1 MKRIFYHSILS
12 LFLLV
17 MFCITGGG
25 NLAKAQSTVTLD
37 FEGSGTFPYNADWTI
52 TNLSVYSSLNHTTSG
67 SNSANTSGKESAVA
81 KYNNKLENISKI
93 VYYISK
99 ISKNTSTSS
108 YFLVET
114 STNGSDWVDQG
125 HSPTFD
131 KITQNEWTEVIVDL
145 STPVTGYVRVSYTGS
160 TAVRLIDDITVYYGS
175 IEPTGSTDPELS
187 YSSSSFTIAANGT
200 PTEQPTLNNPNSV
213 TIKSYSSSNTS
224 VATVTGEGV
233 IALAGGTGT
242 ATITATSRADD
253 TYAEGTATYTLTVFG
268 APEITPEGGEY
279 AKSVDVAISATDAA
293 ALWYTTD
300 GSEPTIDNAAA
311 TKVTAFPVN
320 LNFGL
325 GEHTV
330 KAITAYDAEGT
341 ILSDVETRTYNVLD
355 KEVKVV
361 EISSFSAVNGDID
374 AVVSYSTS
382 KGGANNAP
390 YLTSGKQ
397 IRLYQ
402 INGSNSYGGTITV
415 SAAEGYKLSSVT
427 IGSSTAT
434 SISYTLDKDTN
445 LSIPTSLSSNKKFT
459 KEGLV
464 NGSITFYCMSTTDR
478 LNVNYI
484 SVTYVSTATG
494 TTDPNISYSS
504 SSFTI
509 AANGTLTPPTLN
521 NPNGV
526 TIKSY
531 SSDNPSVATVT
542 GEGVIALA
550 GGTGTAKITAT
561 SQANATYKEGTAT
574 YTLTV
579 FGAPEITPESGEYEN
594 NVTVRMNAT
603 GAGAL
608 FYTTNGT
615 DPKDAIDAATKVT
628 EFPYNLPLSVGT
640 HTIKAVTAD
649 ESLEVYSDVLTR
661 TYTVVLAVPTPQLSQ
676 AAGDYN
682 YEVAVDVTVANSGG
696 AVGYVYTTDGTDP
709 ATSPTA
715 TTVNALT
722 GTVTFYKGEH
732 TLTVKSFTAEK
743 ANFSDAATA
752 TYTVALPQPVITLS
766 AENTQEQP
774 ITVTIEAEGAPYIWY
789 TTDGTDPLASG
800 VSPVQVE
807 GSSTS
812 FTLSEVGTYTITAV
826 GVNNN
831 VETSAAAT
839 AIGTINKVI
848 PVPGS
853 ATMKYKKVTSMD
865 DIVDGGVYLLACPSK
880 NVIMSDKATGNGK
893 NYTAYA
899 TYNFSGNEDLI
910 TDIKDL
916 NVSSGPC
923 EITLEKVANKAN
935 TYYIRYANGG
945 QYLYNTSG
953 TSLSFGDE
961 ITTVESNLKQ
971 YQWTI
976 SITSHPVK
984 GGDPVDAI
992 NIQSNQDNQRSLDYN
1007 YNSPRYAVYQYGTN
1021 NNAPSFLYKK
1031 TFDLSVNANTAGYA
1045 TAYTAFPYVMPAGAD
1060 GYIITETAEGAT
1072 IKAKNKYPAGAE
1084 VPANAPLLIKNSEAG
1099 VTLNPVVL
1107 GKNVEAYPYADE
1119 NLLHGTRLESDG
1131 VTTDVDGTGTK
1142 TGDYYYYKL
1151 SYKLDAEKNPVAGSY
1166 GFYRGAADGSAFAMK
1181 NTLTAYL
1188 ALPTSSGLVNNLR
1201 ISIDNEDGPATSIQ
1215 TNRLPADNMPQ
1226 SVYTLSGVRVNA
1238 AGNRLPKG
1246 IYIVNG
1252 KKVVIK

>member
-1 MKRIFYHSILS
+1 M
-12 LFLLV
+12 
-17 MFCITGGG
+17 
-25 NLAKAQSTVTLD
+25 Q
-37 FEGSGTFPYNADWTI
+37 
-52 TNLSVYSSLNHTTSG
+52 
-67 SNSANTSGKESAVA
+67 
-81 KYNNKLENISKI
+81 NK
-93 VYYISK
+93 
-99 ISKNTSTSS
+99 
-108 YFLVET
+108 
-114 STNGSDWVDQG
+114 
-125 HSPTFD
+125 
-131 KITQNEWTEVIVDL
+131 WTEVTVSL
-145 STPVTGYVRVSYTGS
+145 ETPVTGYVRVCYKGTS
-160 TAVRLIDDITVYYGS
+160 AERLVDDITVYY
-175 IEPTGSTDPELS
+175 
-187 YSSSSFTIAANGT
+187 T
-200 PTEQPTLNNPNSV
+200 P
-213 TIKSYSSSNTS
+213 
-224 VATVTGEGV
+224 
-233 IALAGGTGT
+233 
-242 ATITATSRADD
+242 
-253 TYAEGTATYTLTVFG
+253 
-268 APEITPEGGEY
+268 AP
-279 AKSVDVAISATDAA
+279 
-293 ALWYTTD
+293 
-300 GSEPTIDNAAA
+300 
-311 TKVTAFPVN
+311 
-320 LNFGL
+320 
-325 GEHTV
+325 
-330 KAITAYDAEGT
+330 
-341 ILSDVETRTYNVLD
+341 
-355 KEVKVV
+355 
-361 EISSFSAVNGDID
+361 
-374 AVVSYSTS
+374 
-382 KGGANNAP
+382 
-390 YLTSGKQ
+390 
-397 IRLYQ
+397 
-402 INGSNSYGGTITV
+402 
-415 SAAEGYKLSSVT
+415 
-427 IGSSTAT
+427 
-434 SISYTLDKDTN
+434 
-445 LSIPTSLSSNKKFT
+445 
-459 KEGLV
+459 
-464 NGSITFYCMSTTDR
+464 
-478 LNVNYI
+478 
-484 SVTYVSTATG
+484 TG

-509 AANGTLTPPTLN
+509 AANGTLTQPTLK

-531 SSDNPSVATVT
+531 SSSNPSVATVT
-542 GEGVIALA
+542 DEGVIALA
-550 GGTGTAKITAT
+550 GGTGTATITAT
-561 SQANATYKEGTAT
+561 SQADATYKEGTAT
-574 YTLTV
+574 YELTV

-594 NVTVRMNAT
+594 NVTVVMNAT

-628 EFPYNLPLSVGT
+628 GFPYDLPLSVGT

-649 ESLEVYSDVLTR
+649 KKLEVYSDVLTR

-676 AAGDYN
+676 AAGNYN

-709 ATSPTA
+709 ANSGTT

-722 GTVTFYKGEH
+722 GTVTLYKGEH

-752 TYTVALPQPVITLS
+752 AYTVSLPQPVITPS
-766 AENTQEQP
+766 AESTQEQP
-774 ITVTIEAEGAPYIWY
+774 ITVTIEAESAPYIWY

-800 VSPVQVE
+800 VTPVQVE
-807 GSSTS
+807 GSSTN

-831 VETSAAAT
+831 EETSAAAT
-839 AIGTINKVI
+839 RTCTISKVV

-910 TDIKDL
+910 TDIKKL
-916 NVSSGPC
+916 NVSGGPC
-923 EITLEKVANKAN
+923 EITLEKVADKAN

-961 ITTVESNLKQ
+961 INVNNLTQ

-976 SITSHPVK
+976 SITSHEVID
-984 GGDPVDAI
+984 GGPVDAI
-992 NIQSNQDNQRSLDYN
+992 QIQNNKNNSRSLDYSYSN
-1007 YNSPRYAVYQYGTN
+1007 PRYAVYQYQTSQ
-1021 NNAPSFLYKK
+1021 NAPSFLYKK

-1060 GYIITETAEGAT
+1060 GYIVTETAEGET
-1072 IKAKNKYPAGAE
+1072 IKAKQKYPAGAE
-1084 VPANAPLLIKNSEAG
+1084 VPANAPLLIKNAEAG

-1107 GKNVEAYPYADE
+1107 GKTVEAYPYADE

-1151 SYKLDAEKNPVAGSY
+1151 SYKLDGEKNPVADSY
-1166 GFYRGAADGSAFAMK
+1166 GFYRGKADGSAFAMK

-1188 ALPTSSGLVNNLR
+1188 ALPRSSGLVNNLR

>member
-1 MKRIFYHSILS
+1 M
-12 LFLLV
+12 
-17 MFCITGGG
+17 
-25 NLAKAQSTVTLD
+25 AKAQDLKSVTLD
-37 FEGSGTFPYNADWTI
+37 FEGSGTFPYNDDWTI
-52 TNLSVYSSLNHTTSG
+52 TNFIVYSSLNHTG
-67 SNSANTSGKESAVA
+67 SNSASTNKKESAFA
-81 KYNNKLENISKI
+81 QYNNKLDNISKV

-99 ISKNTSTSS
+99 TSS
-108 YFLVET
+108 NTNKTSSFCVET
-114 STNGSDWVDQG
+114 STDGSTWVGQG
-125 HSPTFD
+125 QSPTFD
-131 KITQNEWTEVIVDL
+131 KVLQNKWTEVTVSL
-145 STPVTGYVRVSYTGS
+145 ETPVTGYVRVCYKGTS
-160 TAVRLIDDITVYYGS
+160 AERLVDDITVYY
-175 IEPTGSTDPELS
+175 
-187 YSSSSFTIAANGT
+187 T
-200 PTEQPTLNNPNSV
+200 P
-213 TIKSYSSSNTS
+213 
-224 VATVTGEGV
+224 
-233 IALAGGTGT
+233 
-242 ATITATSRADD
+242 
-253 TYAEGTATYTLTVFG
+253 
-268 APEITPEGGEY
+268 AP
-279 AKSVDVAISATDAA
+279 
-293 ALWYTTD
+293 
-300 GSEPTIDNAAA
+300 
-311 TKVTAFPVN
+311 
-320 LNFGL
+320 
-325 GEHTV
+325 
-330 KAITAYDAEGT
+330 
-341 ILSDVETRTYNVLD
+341 
-355 KEVKVV
+355 
-361 EISSFSAVNGDID
+361 
-374 AVVSYSTS
+374 
-382 KGGANNAP
+382 
-390 YLTSGKQ
+390 
-397 IRLYQ
+397 
-402 INGSNSYGGTITV
+402 
-415 SAAEGYKLSSVT
+415 
-427 IGSSTAT
+427 
-434 SISYTLDKDTN
+434 
-445 LSIPTSLSSNKKFT
+445 
-459 KEGLV
+459 
-464 NGSITFYCMSTTDR
+464 
-478 LNVNYI
+478 
-484 SVTYVSTATG
+484 TG

-509 AANGTLTPPTLN
+509 AANGTLTQPTLK

-531 SSDNPSVATVT
+531 SSSDESVATVT
-542 GEGVIALA
+542 GEGVIALV
-550 GGTGTAKITAT
+550 GGTGTATITAT

-608 FYTTNGT
+608 FYTTDGT

-628 EFPYNLPLSVGT
+628 EFPYNLPLSVGE
-640 HTIKAVTAD
+640 HTIKAVTSD
-649 ESLEVYSDVLTR
+649 ESRAAYSDVLTR
-661 TYTVVLAVPTPQLSQ
+661 TYTVVLVVPTPQLSQ
-676 AAGDYN
+676 AAGNYN

-709 ATSPTA
+709 ATSATA

-722 GTVTFYKGEH
+722 GKVTLYEGEH

-752 TYTVALPQPVITLS
+752 AYTVALPQPVITLS
-766 AENTQEQP
+766 AESTQEQP

-789 TTDGTDPLASG
+789 TTDGTDPLANG
-800 VSPVQVE
+800 ATPVQVE
-807 GSSTS
+807 GSSTN

-831 VETSAAAT
+831 EETSAAAT
-839 AIGTINKVI
+839 RTCTISKVV

-910 TDIKDL
+910 TDIKKL
-916 NVSSGPC
+916 NVSGGPC
-923 EITLEKVANKAN
+923 EITLEKVADKAN

-961 ITTVESNLKQ
+961 INVNNLTQ

-976 SITSHPVK
+976 SITSHEVID
-984 GGDPVDAI
+984 GGPVDAI
-992 NIQSNQDNQRSLDYN
+992 QIQNNKNNSRSLDYSYSN
-1007 YNSPRYAVYQYGTN
+1007 PRYAVYQYQTSQ
-1021 NNAPSFLYKK
+1021 NAPSFLYKK

-1045 TAYTAFPYVMPAGAD
+1045 TAYTVFPYVMPASAN
-1060 GYIITETAEGAT
+1060 GYIVTETAEGAT
-1072 IKAKNKYPAGAE
+1072 IKAKQKYPAGAE
-1084 VPANAPLLIKNSEAG
+1084 VPANAPLLIKNAEAG

-1107 GKNVEAYPYADE
+1107 GKTVEAYPYAEE

-1131 VTTDVDGTGTK
+1131 VTTDVDGTGKK

-1151 SYKLDAEKNPVAGSY
+1151 SYKLEAGNPVADSY
-1166 GFYRGAADGSAFAMK
+1166 GFYRGKADGSAFAMK

-1188 ALPTSSGLVNNLR
+1188 ALPRSSGLVNNLR
-1201 ISIDNEDGPATSIQ
+1201 ISIDNEDGSATSIQ
-1215 TNRLPADNMPQ
+1215 TNRIPADNMPQ

>member
-1 MKRIFYHSILS
+1 MMKRFFYHSILS

-37 FEGSGTFPYNADWTI
+37 FEGSGTFPYNDDWMI
-52 TNLSVYSSLNHTTSG
+52 TNFIVYSSLNHTTSG
-67 SNSANTSGKESAVA
+67 SNSASTNKKESAFA
-81 KYNNKLENISKI
+81 QYKNKLENISKV
-93 VYYISK
+93 VYWISK
-99 ISKNTSTSS
+99 TSTNTKPS

-114 STNGSDWVDQG
+114 STDGSTWVSQG
-125 HSPTFD
+125 QSPTFD
-131 KITQNEWTEVIVDL
+131 KVLQNKWTEVTVSL
-145 STPVTGYVRVSYTGS
+145 ETPVTGYVRVCYKGTS
-160 TAVRLIDDITVYYGS
+160 AERLVDDITVYY
-175 IEPTGSTDPELS
+175 
-187 YSSSSFTIAANGT
+187 T
-200 PTEQPTLNNPNSV
+200 P
-213 TIKSYSSSNTS
+213 
-224 VATVTGEGV
+224 
-233 IALAGGTGT
+233 
-242 ATITATSRADD
+242 
-253 TYAEGTATYTLTVFG
+253 
-268 APEITPEGGEY
+268 AP
-279 AKSVDVAISATDAA
+279 
-293 ALWYTTD
+293 
-300 GSEPTIDNAAA
+300 
-311 TKVTAFPVN
+311 
-320 LNFGL
+320 
-325 GEHTV
+325 
-330 KAITAYDAEGT
+330 
-341 ILSDVETRTYNVLD
+341 
-355 KEVKVV
+355 
-361 EISSFSAVNGDID
+361 
-374 AVVSYSTS
+374 
-382 KGGANNAP
+382 
-390 YLTSGKQ
+390 
-397 IRLYQ
+397 
-402 INGSNSYGGTITV
+402 
-415 SAAEGYKLSSVT
+415 
-427 IGSSTAT
+427 
-434 SISYTLDKDTN
+434 
-445 LSIPTSLSSNKKFT
+445 
-459 KEGLV
+459 
-464 NGSITFYCMSTTDR
+464 
-478 LNVNYI
+478 
-484 SVTYVSTATG
+484 TG

-531 SSDNPSVATVT
+531 SSDNTSVATVT
-542 GEGVIALA
+542 EEGVIALA
-550 GGTGTAKITAT
+550 GGTGTATITAT
-561 SQANATYKEGTAT
+561 SQANDTYKEGTAT

-594 NVTVRMNAT
+594 NVAVVMNAK
-603 GAGAL
+603 GAGAM
-608 FYTTNGT
+608 FYTTDGT

-628 EFPYNLPLSVGT
+628 GFPYDLPLSVGT

-649 ESLEVYSDVLTR
+649 DNLDVYSDVLTR
-661 TYTVVLAVPTPQLSQ
+661 TYTVVQAVPTPQLSQ
-676 AAGDYN
+676 AAGNYN

-709 ATSPTA
+709 ATSATA

-752 TYTVALPQPVITLS
+752 AYTVALPQPVITLS
-766 AENTQEQP
+766 AESTQEQP

-800 VSPVQVE
+800 VTPVQVE

-839 AIGTINKVI
+839 ATCTISKVV

-916 NVSSGPC
+916 NVSGGPC
-923 EITLEKVANKAN
+923 EITLEKVADKAN

-953 TSLSFGDE
+953 TSLSFSDE

-1007 YNSPRYAVYQYGTN
+1007 YTSPRYAVYKYDTT

-1045 TAYTAFPYVMPAGAD
+1045 TAYTVFPYVMPASAN
-1060 GYIITETAEGAT
+1060 GYIVTDTAEGTT

-1107 GKNVEAYPYADE
+1107 GKTVEAYPYAEE

-1131 VTTDVDGTGTK
+1131 VTTDVDGT
-1142 TGDYYYYKL
+1142 DNYYYYKL
-1151 SYKLDAEKNPVAGSY
+1151 SYKLDAEKNPVVGSY
-1166 GFYRGAADGSAFAMK
+1166 GFYRGKADGSAFAMQ

-1188 ALPTSSGLVNNLR
+1188 ALPRSSGLVNNLR
-1201 ISIDNEDGPATSIQ
+1201 ISIDNEDGSAMSIQ

-1238 AGNRLPKG
+1238 AGGSLPKG